1 LLPFASFYFLF
12 IYFYFH
18 ESGLFNG
25 LSAIEIKKIAPHFDL
40 ALKLR
45 SPDIVKQPR
54 SPRPAAGQARIDS
67 ANANTDTAHF

>member
-12 IYFYFH
+12 ISFYFP

-25 LSAIEIKKIAPHFDL
+25 LRASEIKKFARHFDL
-40 ALKLR
+40 ALKLQ
-45 SPDIVKQPR
+45 SPDVVKQPQ

-67 ANANTDTAHF
+67 ANVNADTAHF

>member
-12 IYFYFH
+12 ISFYFP

-25 LSAIEIKKIAPHFDL
+25 LSAIEIKKFARHFDL
-40 ALKLR
+40 ALELQ

-54 SPRPAAGQARIDS
+54 SPHPAAGQARIDS
-67 ANANTDTAHF
+67 ANGNIGTIKF